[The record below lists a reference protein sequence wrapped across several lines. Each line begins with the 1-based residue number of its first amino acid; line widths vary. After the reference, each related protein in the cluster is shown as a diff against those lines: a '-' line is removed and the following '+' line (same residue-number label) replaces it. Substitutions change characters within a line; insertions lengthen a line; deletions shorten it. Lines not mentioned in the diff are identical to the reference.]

1 MKENLMTVK
10 TAIAAAGTA
19 LGAFL
24 GWKGVMLMAWALCW
38 LVALV
43 TALSGARYLWDNRQF
58 INTAK

>member
-1 MKENLMTVK
+1 
-10 TAIAAAGTA
+10 
-19 LGAFL
+19 
-24 GWKGVMLMAWALCW
+24 MLMAWALCW